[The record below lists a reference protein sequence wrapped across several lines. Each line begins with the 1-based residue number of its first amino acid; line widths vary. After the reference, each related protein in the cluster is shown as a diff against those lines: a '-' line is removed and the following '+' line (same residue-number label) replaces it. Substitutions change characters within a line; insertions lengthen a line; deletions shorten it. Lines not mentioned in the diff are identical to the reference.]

1 MSAYLQDLTI
11 RLATGIATLPV
22 EFRQRHAG
30 YLRQAQNADGG
41 FSGRMGDS
49 DLYYTSFALRGL
61 AILGELDV
69 EIAER
74 AAVFLGKHIHS
85 HQSIVDF
92 FSLIYSA
99 ALLYAIQGIDIFAQS
114 DPEWDKNVA
123 AFLRTLQRDDGGFAK
138 AREGHAGSTYHT
150 FLVLLVFQLIGE
162 PVEDQERI
170 VRFLLDQKV
179 AEGGFREIR
188 AARRAGTNPTA
199 AAVAT
204 LKMLERLDETTIDS
218 TLDFLVNM
226 QSDEG
231 GFLANTRIPV
241 ADSLSTFTGML
252 TVDDLGEMHEL
263 EIDSLQAFIDSL
275 QLDGGGFRAAAWD
288 DAHDVEYTFY
298 GLGCMALLENYRQRT
313 R

>member
-11 RLATGIATLPV
+11 RLAAGLATLPD
-22 EFRQRHAG
+22 EFRERHTE
-30 YLRQAQNADGG
+30 YLRRAQNADGG

-61 AILGELDV
+61 AILGELD
-69 EIAER
+69 EETSER
-74 AAVFLGKHIHS
+74 AATFLRANIQS

-99 ALLYAIQGIDIFAQS
+99 ALLYAIQGIDIFADS
-114 DPEWDKNVA
+114 DPDWDKNVA
-123 AFLRTLQRDDGGFAK
+123 KFLRSLQRDDGGFAK
-138 AREGHAGSTYHT
+138 AHEGHAGSTYHT
-150 FLVLLVFQLIGE
+150 FLVLLVLQLIGE
-162 PVEDQERI
+162 PVEDPERI
-170 VRFLLDQKV
+170 IKFLLDQKV
-179 AEGGFREIR
+179 EEGGFREIR

-204 LKMLERLDETTIDS
+204 LKMLDRLDDSTIDS

-241 ADSLSTFTGML
+241 ADALSTFTGML

-263 EIDSLQAFIDSL
+263 EIDALQAFIDSL
-275 QLDGGGFRAAAWD
+275 QLDQGGFRAAAWD

-298 GLGCMALLENYRQRT
+298 GLGCMALLENYRR
-313 R
+313 RNP

>member
-11 RLATGIATLPV
+11 RLAAGLSSLPDD
-22 EFRQRHAG
+22 FRQRHAD
-30 YLRQAQNADGG
+30 YFRRAQNADGG

-61 AILGELDV
+61 AILGELDDQ
-69 EIAER
+69 IAQR
-74 AAVFLGKHIHS
+74 ATNFLRGNIQS

-99 ALLYAIQGIDIFAQS
+99 ALLYATQGLDVFADS
-114 DPEWDKNVA
+114 EPGWDKKVA
-123 AFLRTLQRDDGGFAK
+123 AFLRSLQRDDGGFAK
-138 AREGHAGSTYHT
+138 AQEGHAGSTYHT
-150 FLVLLVFQLIGE
+150 FLVLLVLQLIGE
-162 PVEDQERI
+162 PVEDPERI
-170 VRFLLDQKV
+170 IQFLLDQKV
-179 AEGGFREIR
+179 EEGGFREIR

-204 LKMLERLDETTIDS
+204 LKMLDRLDDSTIDS

-263 EIDSLQAFIDSL
+263 EIDALQKFIDSL
-275 QLDGGGFRAAAWD
+275 QLDEGGFRAAAWD

-298 GLGCMALLENYRQRT
+298 GLGCMALLENYRT
-313 R
+313 RSQ